1 MAKNE
6 NKTKVTAKS
15 VDDFID
21 AVPKET
27 MRDDA
32 RALVKLMG
40 RLTKEEAR
48 MWGPSIIGFGT
59 YHYKYESG
67 REGDMPRA
75 AFSPRKPNL
84 VIYLLGVFDTQPQLM
99 AKLGTY
105 KSSKGCLYVKRLSDI
120 DMDVLEELV
129 RADMALV
136 KKQYG

>member
-1 MAKNE
+1 
-6 NKTKVTAKS
+6 
-15 VDDFID
+15 
-21 AVPKET
+21 
-27 MRDDA
+27 
-32 RALVKLMG
+32 
-40 RLTKEEAR
+40 

-59 YHYKYESG
+59 YHYKYDSG

-84 VIYLLGVFDTQPQLM
+84 VIYLLGVFDTQPHLM

-129 RADMALV
+129 RADMACETV
-136 KKQYG
+136 WCWAEYRKHEEATSADIANPKH